1 MRMQYDIFVCIR
13 GCAVKEMWLHIYIYR
28 RIIHILEYESI
39 ECVPKM
45 GEFLH
50 KKITSHSYDAFKRID
65 DLARQ
70 NSRCWHS
77 NGSPFSF
84 SLFHFL
90 SFSHFESCRGK
101 KNFFQK
107 CVLSFIL
114 MACIRIRFIH
124 INKFYQ
130 PTKNIYVYNNTYIVF
145 FSRFN
150 FPFLIFISS
159 IFSPP
164 SAKME
169 LTFTQLTSPFCVVV
183 LAHTHTLHTSLP
195 QTMCNFPNAWL
206 WILLILSEQ
215 VHQFAIY
222 IQR

>member
-1 MRMQYDIFVCIR
+1 MRSFYAIMCSHMRMQYDIFVCIR

-145 FSRFN
+145 FLGSISLFSFSSVRYFLRQVPKWSLLSLSSRLHFVW
-150 FPFLIFISS
+150 SCS
-159 IFSPP
+159 H
-164 SAKME
+164 
-169 LTFTQLTSPFCVVV
+169 TR
-183 LAHTHTLHTSLP
+183 THTTHFTA
-195 QTMCNFPNAWL
+195 TND
-206 WILLILSEQ
+206 
-215 VHQFAIY
+215 V
-222 IQR
+222 